1 MTDSGSIGGWFFAAD
16 PERSFLEQTVFW
28 APEAV
33 PTVVPVRPALLAGS
47 HTQVR
52 LDLNELNESQ
62 FRQGPDGWHAV
73 LHLRGVEHRIWLK
86 EAPIIAAAYT
96 VELPFDRDFE
106 FRVGAGMRL
115 WRGLNSWPQGAP
127 PHAISAHRRR
137 RIALGLRALDAR
149 TDGATYYEIAEVMLP
164 AQRISKRDWGT
175 HEVRDQIKRLVKT
188 GLALVQGGYRALLRP
203 PSRKR

>member
-1 MTDSGSIGGWFFAAD
+1 VTDSGSIGGWFFAAD
-16 PERSFLEQTVFW
+16 PERSFLEQTIFW

-33 PTVVPVRPALLAGS
+33 PTIVPVRPALLAGS
-47 HTQVR
+47 HTHVR

-62 FRQGPDGWHAV
+62 FRQGADGWHAV

-115 WRGLNSWPQGAP
+115 WRGLNGWPQGAP

-137 RIALGLRALDAR
+137 RIALALRASDAQ